1 MLPKQTTPFPL
12 HIFQTEAWHVLE
24 RRDVNLRFEI
34 RIHWN
39 SFSIPE
45 IKESDL
51 NVESGKKVFH
61 STVEGKR
68 EK

>member
-1 MLPKQTTPFPL
+1 M
-12 HIFQTEAWHVLE
+12 
-24 RRDVNLRFEI
+24 NLRFEI